1 MKDTLTNK
9 PLTINDLPIH
19 ISQKRIKM
27 VDFNDTKTA
36 FILKSD
42 AQLRKAY
49 WLFKLVA
56 NKSLV
61 GLGKKAS
68 SLAIKLGLPI
78 RTVVK
83 QTVYDQFVGGESIEE
98 CEPIINK
105 LQEYNVFA
113 LLDFAVEGKETD
125 ADFDATKDE
134 IVQTIKYGAKRDGI
148 PFAVFK
154 VTGVAAFP
162 LLEKYSAGKAFS
174 ELESRAW
181 TRAKNRIEEICY
193 TAHKFGMCIMIDAEE
208 SWVQKAID
216 EMALEMMQR
225 FNKEQIVVVNTLQMY
240 RVDRLSFLKESYQ
253 LAQDKQFKLG
263 VKLVRGAYMEK
274 ERQRAEELNYADP
287 IHANKDGSDKS
298 YDEGI
303 EFVLN
308 HYEDTLLV
316 AGSHNEE
323 SARKLAEK
331 MEAKG
336 IAHNHPNVW
345 FSQLYGMSDNL
356 SFNLAA
362 GGYNV
367 VKYLP
372 FGPVNETLPYLIRRA
387 EENTSAGGQSTRE
400 LGLIQQEIKRRGLD

>member
-1 MKDTLTNK
+1 MKETLSNK
-9 PLTINDLPIH
+9 PLAINNLPTH

-208 SWVQKAID
+208 SWIQKAID

-240 RVDRLSFLKESYQ
+240 RVDRFSFLKESYQ

-323 SARKLAEK
+323 SARKLAGK

>member
-1 MKDTLTNK
+1 VKDTLTNK

-162 LLEKYSAGKAFS
+162 LLEKYSAGKDFS

>member
-1 MKDTLTNK
+1 
-9 PLTINDLPIH
+9 
-19 ISQKRIKM
+19 M

-36 FILKSD
+36 FILKTD

-68 SLAIKLGLPI
+68 GLAIKLGLPI

-105 LQEYNVFA
+105 LQEHNVFA
-113 LLDFAVEGKETD
+113 LLDFAVEGKESD

-134 IVQTIKYGAKRDGI
+134 IVQTIKYGAQREGI

-154 VTGVAAFP
+154 VTGIAAFA
-162 LLEKYSAGKAFS
+162 LLEKYSEGKALTEF
-174 ELESRAW
+174 ESRAW

-193 TAHKFGMCIMIDAEE
+193 TANKFGMRIMIDAEE
-208 SWVQKAID
+208 SWIQKAID
-216 EMALEMMQR
+216 EMAMEMMQR
-225 FNKEQIVVVNTLQMY
+225 FNTERVVVINTLQMY
-240 RVDRLSFLKESYQ
+240 RHDRLDFLKSSYEE
-253 LAQDKQFKLG
+253 AQNKNFKLG

-274 ERQRAEELNYADP
+274 ERKRAAEKKYPDP
-287 IHANKDGSDKS
+287 INVNKEASDES
-298 YDEGI
+298 YNKGI
-303 EFVLN
+303 SFCLEHF
-308 HYEDTLLV
+308 EDILLV

-323 SARKLAEK
+323 SARKLSESMDAQK
-331 MEAKG
+331 IDRK
-336 IAHNHPNVW
+336 HPNIW

-362 GGYNV
+362 EGYNV

-387 EENTSAGGQSTRE
+387 EENSSAGGQSTRE
-400 LGLIQQEIKRRGLD
+400 LSLIQQELKRRGLD

>member
-1 MKDTLTNK
+1 VKDTSTNK

>member
-1 MKDTLTNK
+1 
-9 PLTINDLPIH
+9 
-19 ISQKRIKM
+19 M

-208 SWVQKAID
+208 SWIQKAID

-240 RVDRLSFLKESYQ
+240 RVDRFSFLKESYQ

-323 SARKLAEK
+323 SARKLAGK

>member
-1 MKDTLTNK
+1 VKDNTTNK

-134 IVQTIKYGAKRDGI
+134 IVQTIKYGAKRNGI

-208 SWVQKAID
+208 SWIQKAID

-240 RVDRLSFLKESYQ
+240 RVDRLDFLKESYK

-274 ERQRAEELNYADP
+274 ERQRAKELNYKDP
-287 IHANKDGSDKS
+287 IHANKEGSDTS
-298 YDEGI
+298 YDDGI

-308 HYEDTLLV
+308 NYEDILLV

-400 LGLIQQEIKRRGLD
+400 LSLIQQEIKRRGLD

>member
-1 MKDTLTNK
+1 
-9 PLTINDLPIH
+9 
-19 ISQKRIKM
+19 M
-27 VDFNDTKTA
+27 VDFNNTKTA

-61 GLGKKAS
+61 GLGKNAS

-78 RTVVK
+78 RTIVK

-105 LQEYNVFA
+105 LQDYNVFA

-125 ADFDATKDE
+125 ADFDTTKDE

-154 VTGVAAFP
+154 VTGIAAFP
-162 LLEKYSAGKAFS
+162 LLEKYAAGKAFN

-208 SWVQKAID
+208 SWIQKAID

-225 FNKEQIVVVNTLQMY
+225 FNKEDIVVVNTLQMY
-240 RVDRLSFLKESYQ
+240 RVDRLDFLKESYQ

-263 VKLVRGAYMEK
+263 AKLVRGAYMEK
-274 ERQRAEELNYADP
+274 ERQRAKELKYPDP

-298 YDEGI
+298 YDDGI
-303 EFVLN
+303 DFVLK
-308 HYEDTLLV
+308 HYEDALLV
-316 AGSHNEE
+316 AGSHNED
-323 SARKLAEK
+323 SARKLTEK
-331 MEAKG
+331 MAAMG
-336 IAHNHPNVW
+336 IKNNHPNVW

-362 GGYNV
+362 EGYNV

>member
-208 SWVQKAID
+208 SWIQKAID

-225 FNKEQIVVVNTLQMY
+225 FNKEDIVVVNTLQMY
-240 RVDRLSFLKESYQ
+240 RVDRLDFLKESYQ

>member
-1 MKDTLTNK
+1 VKDTLTNK

-208 SWVQKAID
+208 SWIQKAID